1 MFFKINT
8 NYYLYSIYIYIHYCM
23 YIHYRCN
30 SRIFVETS
38 STCTRRAIEQGMR
51 EEEAQ
56 AIAKEA
62 AWRRKVSVRGGYNR
76 LCRKKDR
83 GKGHTNYNFNG
94 LKAHSTVIS
103 IN

>member
-1 MFFKINT
+1 
-8 NYYLYSIYIYIHYCM
+8 M

-76 LCRKKDR
+76 LCRKKDQ
-83 GKGHTNYNFNG
+83 GKGQLQFQWFKRSFYCNFNE
-94 LKAHSTVIS
+94 LKYEYLGMSHNFRHTHIGF
-103 IN
+103 